1 MIKLKKHAYLR
12 REREKE
18 GNKRKMCAARD
29 RKPGFDSEFTGTV
42 LKIKLR
48 GEIDHHSAVAVRS
61 AIDDMIRSRRP
72 CELVIDM
79 SAVDFMDSSGL
90 GLIMGRY
97 NTMREIGGGVTVA
110 DPNPATEKIMNL
122 AGLERIIKITR
133 SQARVQARC
142 RVDRAHATMSVG
154 GVNRSVRK
162 AESIQKTLKKE
173 NEEKKNEKNKI

>member
-1 MIKLKKHAYLR
+1 
-12 REREKE
+12 
-18 GNKRKMCAARD
+18 MCAARD

-97 NTMREIGGGVTVA
+97 ALIKRYGGKMAVL
-110 DPNPATEKIMNL
+110 DPSPAVQKMMNL
-122 AGLERIIKITR
+122 AGMERMVPIRT
-133 SQARVQARC
+133 S
-142 RVDRAHATMSVG
+142 
-154 GVNRSVRK
+154 
-162 AESIQKTLKKE
+162 KK
-173 NEEKKNEKNKI
+173 KG